1 MISRLYLW
9 IGLAAIG
16 VFAVAIFFVNS
27 KSQKTPPSTS
37 QPPPKISPSPASAN
51 KFNYQ
56 IPAVS
61 KNGIKAYNQFP
72 EKTVFVSEV
81 LLEKPSYIVI
91 FRSDTQGNPGQRL
104 GYGGVFKAGRYPNI
118 TMMLNEETKAG
129 DTLLA
134 VLYID
139 NGDGLYKENE
149 ELPVKDEKGNQV
161 MAKFSILPSKK

>member
-27 KSQKTPPSTS
+27 QKQKAPPPTS
-37 QPPPKISPSPASAN
+37 QPPPNISPSPASSG

-56 IPAVS
+56 ISDSS
-61 KNGIKAYNQFP
+61 KNGIKAYNQLP
-72 EKTVFVSEV
+72 EKTVYVSEI
-81 LLEKPSYIVI
+81 LLERPGYIVI
-91 FRSDTQGNPGQRL
+91 FQADAQGKPDKML

-118 TMMLNEETKAG
+118 TMMLKEETKEG

-161 MAKFSILPSKK
+161 MAKFSILQSKQ